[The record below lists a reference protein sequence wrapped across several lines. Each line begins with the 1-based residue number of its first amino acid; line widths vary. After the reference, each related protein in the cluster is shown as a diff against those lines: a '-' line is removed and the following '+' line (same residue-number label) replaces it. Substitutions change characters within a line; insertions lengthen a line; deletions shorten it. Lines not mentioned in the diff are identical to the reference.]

1 MLFNTLQFML
11 LTACTLLITLNLRR
25 ISQAAPKFFLIAASI
40 GFYGLWNPQ
49 DIPILLLSLAGN
61 YLLAGAL
68 CRADGRRR
76 LLWLIIGV
84 LANLSLL
91 AWFKVAHTWLS
102 LLALEFPQVPVPPAR
117 TLPLGISFFT
127 FQQIAYLVSLSKGG
141 ERIRPPDYAFV
152 ISFFPHLIAGPLVRH
167 RDMLRQLRLPSTFRF
182 RAANLFAGVSLFII
196 GLGKKVL
203 IADPL
208 GLYSTTLFRASDG
221 GLTLDMLSAWIAA
234 TAGFLN
240 FYFDFSGYSDMACG
254 LALIVGIRLPL
265 NFYSPFK
272 SVSMDDFWNRWNITV
287 TQFIREHV
295 FRPLAGRRLVIRRH
309 LAALPVTMILAGM
322 WHGASL
328 TFLIWGALHGVI
340 VTAQHARR
348 LIWRR
353 RATRHLSRARQ
364 LLGWGQTQLLLI
376 ILGCVFM
383 SHTLDG
389 AWNMIE
395 GMAGFNGLGKPQ
407 VLPSI
412 LPVPLMMLIDLL
424 TGISAREWSAGW
436 GSTFEAM
443 TLILLAW
450 VISACAPNSI
460 QLLGRYR
467 PVQDSTNLLH
477 AGQVPKLPGVEW
489 RGQQVAA
496 PGGFWTLSMAFVFT
510 LCVLRILSNAAS
522 PFNYYNY

>member
-1 MLFNTLQFML
+1 MLFNTLQFMFL
-11 LTACTLLITLNLRR
+11 SACVLLITLNLRR
-25 ISQAAPKFFLIAASI
+25 IGQAAPKFFLIAASI

-49 DIPILLLSLAGN
+49 DIPVLLLSLAGN
-61 YLLAGAL
+61 YLLAGVL
-68 CRADGRRR
+68 CRAEATRRM
-76 LLWLIIGV
+76 LWLTVGV
-84 LANLSLL
+84 VANLSLL
-91 AWFKVAHTWLS
+91 AWFKVAHTWLG

-117 TLPLGISFFT
+117 ALPLGISFFT
-127 FQQIAYLVSLSKGG
+127 FQQIAYLVSLSKSG

-196 GLGKKVL
+196 GLAKKVL

-208 GLYSTTLFRASDG
+208 GLYSAALFRASDS
-221 GLTLDMLSAWIAA
+221 GLTLDLLSAWIAA

-240 FYFDFSGYSDMACG
+240 FYFDFSGYSDMATG

-328 TFLIWGALHGVI
+328 TFLAWGALHGVI

-353 RATRHLSRARQ
+353 RATRHQSRARQ
-364 LLGWGQTQLLLI
+364 WLGWGQTQFLLI
-376 ILGCVFM
+376 VLGCFFM
-383 SHTLDG
+383 SHTLGG
-389 AWNMIE
+389 AGNMIE
-395 GMAGFNGLGKPQ
+395 SMAGFNGVGKPQ
-407 VLPSI
+407 DLPSL
-412 LPVPLMMLIDLL
+412 LPVPLMLLIELVA
-424 TGISAREWSAGW
+424 GVSAGEWIAGW
-436 GSTFEAM
+436 GSTVEA
-443 TLILLAW
+443 LVFILLAW

-477 AGQVPKLPGVEW
+477 AGRVPKLPGVQW
-489 RGQQVAA
+489 RGRQVAA
-496 PGGFWTLSMAFVFT
+496 PGGFWTLGMAFVFA